1 MTVVESREAAGG
13 AEATLPAEQKARG
26 AFPVQAQSESE
37 SEETPRDNTAALPRR
52 SELLDFFQPDED
64 IITPSSSGF
73 YDSLQAVK
81 RKNKQCLLELGLIYQ
96 AKLENSHKLATEDKE
111 FEDFFQDNGRLT
123 VPRKYHEAVK
133 SGNIRRYN
141 SLTDLTVDSPS
152 SKQNHHSFPQ
162 PFSRPKS
169 ASAAWISSITVP
181 QPFKMTLR
189 EAHKKSQLL
198 KSHTVLENATYKKQS
213 QEEAE
218 CQKQFRAQPVPAHIY
233 LPLYQEIMGKNE
245 ISRQVE
251 IQKRRELLL
260 STQKPFSFQ
269 EKEEMKK
276 EAIRRK
282 VLEILAPAEKS
293 VPKARKK
300 IPRFIHEPMLGDK
313 LKEAELFR
321 KIRIQMRAKDLLEN
335 SWAPIELGNRQRG
348 KESRIASRNREQKLS
363 FLQDNFSFKPRI
375 NTSVPD
381 FEGLYWAF
389 QREAISKREI
399 KEATHNKPFTL
410 RTSNL
415 RCKHQVP
422 TQKMMDCQQSSKAP
436 IQRSRSLT
444 CLSSLSSNT
453 LPVHITDA
461 VRKRESAIKSLQQDK
476 KYRENEGIRWAEQQ
490 RRKCQAMWK
499 SVSCRAKAM
508 DPHKSLEEMHKEKLK
523 QNWQNDR
530 KRTKEY
536 KKELEDM
543 KIRVKNR
550 PYLFEQVTKRGASQ
564 GAQRLYRDTL
574 RQFGLNEDFVR
585 SKGREA
591 IDLVGMQ
598 QSESKRTQKSQNGIG
613 DAATLQQSQEGQ
625 SVQELQQ
632 SQGQSVQELQ
642 QSQGQSVQE
651 LT

>member
-1 MTVVESREAAGG
+1 MKMTVVQSREAAGG
-13 AEATLPAEQKARG
+13 AEAKLPETEKTRR
-26 AFPVQAQSESE
+26 AFPVKEQSESE
-37 SEETPRDNTAALPRR
+37 SEETPRSSTAALLRR
-52 SELLDFFQPDED
+52 NELVDFFQPDED
-64 IITPSSSGF
+64 IITTSSSGF
-73 YDSLQAVK
+73 YDSLQALK
-81 RKNKQCLLELGLIYQ
+81 RKNKQCLLELGLMYQ
-96 AKLENSHKLATEDKE
+96 AKLENSHKLAIEDKE
-111 FEDFFQDNGRLT
+111 LEKFFQDNGRLT
-123 VPRKYHEAVK
+123 MPMKYHEALK
-133 SGNIRRYN
+133 SGNLRRYN
-141 SLTDLTVDSPS
+141 SLTDLSVNSPAH
-152 SKQNHHSFPQ
+152 KHNYHSFSQ

-169 ASAAWISSITVP
+169 ASAAWISSITIP

-189 EAHKKSQLL
+189 EAQKKSQLL
-198 KSHTVLENATYKKQS
+198 KSHTMFENATYKKQS

-218 CQKQFRAQPVPAHIY
+218 CQKQFRAQPVPANIY
-233 LPLYQEIMGKNE
+233 LPLYQEIMRKNE
-245 ISRQVE
+245 IRRQVE
-251 IQKRRELLL
+251 IEKRQQLLL

-269 EKEEMKK
+269 EKEQKRK
-276 EAIRRK
+276 EAIRQK

-293 VPKARKK
+293 VPKVRKNPTS
-300 IPRFIHEPMLGDK
+300 INEPMFGDK

-321 KIRIQMRAKDLLEN
+321 KIRIEMRAKDLLKN
-335 SWAPIELGNRQRG
+335 SWAPIGNRQKG
-348 KESRIASRNREQKLS
+348 KESQIASRNREQKLS

-389 QREAISKREI
+389 QRKVISKREI
-399 KEATHNKPFTL
+399 KEATHNKPFQL

-422 TQKMMDCQQSSKAP
+422 TQKMTDGQQSSKPP
-436 IQRSRSLT
+436 IQRSRSLA

-453 LPVHITDA
+453 LPVYITDA

-476 KYRENEGIRWAEQQ
+476 KCRENEGIHWAEQQ
-490 RRKCQAMWK
+490 RRKCQAMQK
-499 SVSCRAKAM
+499 SVIHRAKAM
-508 DPHKSLEEMHKEKLK
+508 DPHKSLEEMYKEKLK
-523 QNWQNDR
+523 QSWQNDR

-550 PYLFEQVTKRGASQ
+550 PYLFEQVTKHSASQ

-591 IDLVGMQ
+591 INLMGIK
-598 QSESKRTQKSQNGIG
+598 QSESERIQKSQNSTE
-613 DAATLQQSQEGQ
+613 DAAMHQQFQEEQ
-625 SVQELQQ
+625 SM
-632 SQGQSVQELQ
+632 
-642 QSQGQSVQE
+642 QE